1 MPRPSAE
8 EIAAKRAESAARK
21 AENQALQKAAQS
33 KLRAQQAAQEQASQI
48 TAGCTGG
55 VDDPD
60 TYKTSTIGQHIHRN
74 EDIEDIFLKWDE
86 HVSSADLPKYQ
97 EVVRFLVEESPTDA
111 DEMKKAYQQVRRRFH
126 CSPKRSELLH
136 VLSSMVAVG
145 AFTEAGELANAKAV
159 GSLLI
164 KKSSKSESGVLVITV
179 LTSPYPTYTIP
190 GKEGEAPK
198 VVTQRF
204 SCQWNCYYCPNE
216 PDQPRSYLHD
226 EPAVLRANQNRFDP
240 VLQFMDR
247 AVSLAAMGH
256 PVDKIE
262 LLVLGGTW
270 ASYPHLYQVYMPPP
284 SPPRHKSTSLV
295 LTFNLP
301 PPPPIHY

>member
-21 AENQALQKAAQS
+21 SENQAKQKAGHAE
-33 KLRAQQAAQEQASQI
+33 LRAQQALQEQANQVSR
-48 TAGCTGG
+48 GCSGD
-55 VDDPD
+55 VNDPN
-60 TYKTSTIGQHIHRN
+60 TYKTSTEGQHVHRN
-74 EDIEDIFLKWDE
+74 EDIEDIFSKWE
-86 HVSSADLPKYQ
+86 KHVSSADLPKYQ
-97 EVVRFLVEESPTDA
+97 EIIRFLVDESPKDA

-126 CSPKRSELLH
+126 CSPKRSELLN
-136 VLSSMVAVG
+136 VLNAMVAVG
-145 AFTEAGELANAKAV
+145 TFSEEAGDLAKAKAV

-179 LTSPYPTYTIP
+179 LTSPYPTYTVP
-190 GKEGEAPK
+190 SEKEGGAPK

-270 ASYPHLYQVYMPPP
+270 ASYPHLYQV
-284 SPPRHKSTSLV
+284 
-295 LTFNLP
+295 
-301 PPPPIHY
+301 